1 VVKRVAIATPL
12 AEEDAPFF
20 RGSPKG
26 KRFAIHED
34 KVEVPVVQRPSS
46 GPIGVFTFL
55 EPRGDRRA
63 KSVTIGSTEPA
74 TEKSLI
80 VSIVR

>member
-1 VVKRVAIATPL
+1 VVERVAIATPL

-34 KVEVPVVQRPSS
+34 KVEVPVM
-46 GPIGVFTFL
+46 
-55 EPRGDRRA
+55 
-63 KSVTIGSTEPA
+63 
-74 TEKSLI
+74 
-80 VSIVR
+80 